1 MGVVARSHAT
11 LFIVILLASGA
22 ALHAGCGTKGND
34 ASPDGG
40 DDAASPSADGGREPV
55 DAGMVPGGPVDCKT
69 DLDKDGLY
77 KHLKCAPLYT
87 DIAQKTVTPAALPYT
102 PGLPFWSD
110 GAEKQRWLMLPD
122 NTQIDTTDIDT
133 WIWPVGT
140 SAWKEFKLD
149 GKRIETRVYKKRAND
164 WTFATY
170 QWAADE
176 SDAVKITGGAQLSRG
191 AGQEPYVIPSLN
203 DCAMCHDGQK
213 DKLLGLEA
221 VNLASLGAVGLTLG
235 ALVAMNKLTKNPTQ
249 TAITFPEDATGKAA
263 AALGWLHVNCGVCH
277 NEHAAAGGQ
286 SHLYLLTKPSLL
298 FVGDGGAAPAV
309 SSLPAWTTTVDQQS
323 DIALPSDAGPGNY
336 VRIKRGSPAA
346 SLISVLAHARVPADG
361 TPSDKTQMPPLVSRI
376 VDPVGLQKL
385 DDWITALP

>member
-1 MGVVARSHAT
+1 MAVGARSH
-11 LFIVILLASGA
+11 VSLLVAMLLGSAA
-22 ALHAGCGTKGND
+22 ALHAGCGTKSND
-34 ASPDGG
+34 APVDGG
-40 DDAASPSADGGREPV
+40 DDGASPSADDGSAP
-55 DAGMVPGGPVDCKT
+55 DAGTIVVGPVDCKT

-77 KHLKCAPLYT
+77 RHLKCAPLYT
-87 DIAQKTVTPAALPYT
+87 DIAQKAVAASALPYT

-110 GAEKQRWLMLPD
+110 GAEKQRWLMLPAS
-122 NTQIDTTDIDT
+122 TQVDTTDIDT
-133 WIWPVGT
+133 WLWPVGT

-176 SDAVKITGGAQLSRG
+176 SDAVKITGGAQVSRG
-191 AGQEPYVIPSLN
+191 AGQPPYVIPSIN

-221 VNLASLGAVGLTLG
+221 VNLGTPGTVGLTLD
-235 ALVAMNKLTKNPTQ
+235 ALVAMNLLTKAPSQ
-249 TAITFPEDATGKAA
+249 TTVAFPEDTTGKAA

-298 FVGDGGAAPAV
+298 FVGDGGTLPPV
-309 SSLPAWTTTVDQQS
+309 TSLPAWTTTVDQQS

-336 VRIKRGSPAA
+336 VLIKRGSPTA
-346 SLISVLAHARVPADG
+346 SLISVLAHARVPANQ

-376 VDPVGLQKL
+376 ADPVGLQKL

>member
-1 MGVVARSHAT
+1 MSAC
-11 LFIVILLASGA
+11 ASV
-22 ALHAGCGTKGND
+22 HAGCATKSND
-34 ASPDGG
+34 VPA
-40 DDAASPSADGGREPV
+40 DAGAADGSASTEDGSAPG
-55 DAGMVPGGPVDCKT
+55 DAGAIVTGPVDCKT

-77 KHLKCAPLYT
+77 IHLKCAPLYT
-87 DIAQKTVTPAALPYT
+87 DIAQKAVAKGAMPYT
-102 PGLPFWSD
+102 PGLAFWSD
-110 GAEKQRWLMLPD
+110 GAEKQRWLVLPD

-140 SAWKEFKLD
+140 TAWKEFKLD

-170 QWAADE
+170 RWAADE
-176 SDAVKITGGAQLSRG
+176 SDAVKITGGAQLARG
-191 AGQEPYVIPSLN
+191 AGQEPYVIPSIN

-221 VNLASLGAVGLTLG
+221 VNLASPGTVGLTLD
-235 ALVAMNKLTKNPTQ
+235 ALVAMGKLTKAPPQ
-249 TAITFPEDATGKAA
+249 TTVLFPDDATGKAA

-298 FVGDGGAAPAV
+298 LVGDGGAPPSVA
-309 SSLPAWTTTVDQQS
+309 SLPAWTTTVDQQS

-336 VRIKRGSPAA
+336 VFIKRGSPTA
-346 SLISVLAHARVPADG
+346 SLVSVLSHRRVPADQ

-376 VDPVGLQKL
+376 IDPAGLQKL
-385 DDWITALP
+385 DDWIGALP